1 MRKNQQG
8 FTLIELIVVIVILG
22 ILAATAMPRFVNL
35 QGDAR
40 VASINAMAGTLRSA
54 KNLVQAKYIAGG
66 NTGNN
71 VAIGG
76 GVTVDVIYAKTGN
89 DAVYNGI
96 PRASTNGI
104 LNALDDQSGYK
115 ISTSGS
121 AGTTGVVTVTIS
133 GHDKATCQVTY
144 SDPTGAVTV
153 TASADGCS

>member
-40 VASINAMAGTLRSA
+40 LASINAMAGTLRST

-66 NTGNN
+66 HTGAT

-76 GVTVDVIYAKTGN
+76 GVSVDVVSGRAGDN
-89 DAVYNGI
+89 AAYNGI
-96 PRASTNGI
+96 PQASNNGI
-104 LNALDDQSGYK
+104 VKALDDNSGYVVT
-115 ISTSGS
+115 TSGT
-121 AGTTGVVTVTIS
+121 AGTDGMATVRIS
-133 GHDKATCQVTY
+133 GHNQATCQVTY
-144 SDPTGAVTV
+144 SDATGAVTV
-153 TASADGCS
+153 TATAAGCS